1 MPEDRASKPRLEEE
15 AVKATEEKK
24 SAKLAHDYV
33 HWLNGFRIGG
43 GACRVRIY
51 RGEGPKDA
59 PVVICS
65 ELPAGEQQGREAANV
80 MLLAEYLAG
89 EVVRD
94 RFPAGLPDLPRPLLW
109 IEQRFTFEDDPQ
121 EYLLLTFP
129 FYHPRPAGLGPGGRV
144 MLGTPQRGSISAEE
158 VAVLTGERDG

>member
-1 MPEDRASKPRLEEE
+1 M
-15 AVKATEEKK
+15 
-24 SAKLAHDYV
+24 
-33 HWLNGFRIGG
+33 
-43 GACRVRIY
+43 
-51 RGEGPKDA
+51 
-59 PVVICS
+59 ICS
-65 ELPAGEQQGREAANV
+65 ELPAGEQQDKEAANV

-121 EYLLLTFP
+121 EYSLLTFT

-144 MLGTPQRGSISAEE
+144 VLGTPQRESISAE
-158 VAVLTGERDG
+158 VDAILTGE